1 MTEQE
6 LVHSAPK
13 GDTSAFGQ
21 LVEAHQSKIYSLCY
35 RMTGNAEDAA
45 DLTQEV
51 FLSAWRSLGS
61 FQSQAAFSTW
71 LYRLTSNACID
82 FLRKEKRRS
91 ALSLTTEGEEEEGR
105 ELEVADQRF
114 SPERE
119 LEKKEARRA
128 VREGLA
134 ALSPEHRQVLVLREM
149 EGLSY
154 TEMAHLLDLEEGTV
168 KSRLARARLA
178 LKDFLQKSGNFFVPE
193 PSNG

>member
-6 LVHSAPK
+6 LVHSAQK

-51 FLSAWRSLGS
+51 FLSAWRSLSRFQEQSS
-61 FQSQAAFSTW
+61 FGTW
-71 LYRLTSNACID
+71 IYRMATNASID
-82 FLRKEKRRS
+82 FLRREKRRQV
-91 ALSLTTEGEEEEGR
+91 LSMTMEEDSEER
-105 ELEVADQRF
+105 QAQVPDERYSPHRLLEQ
-114 SPERE
+114 
-119 LEKKEARRA
+119 KEARQA
-128 VREGLA
+128 VADALA

-154 TEMAHLLDLEEGTV
+154 QEIGQLLGLEEGTV
-168 KSRLARARLA
+168 KSRIARARLA
-178 LKDFLQKSGNFFVPE
+178 LRDFLIKSGKIGRASCRERV
-193 PSNG
+193 

>member
-6 LVHSAPK
+6 LVHSAQK

-51 FLSAWRSLGS
+51 FLSAWRSLSRFQEQSS
-61 FQSQAAFSTW
+61 FGTW
-71 LYRLTSNACID
+71 VYRMATNASID
-82 FLRKEKRRS
+82 FLRREKRRQV
-91 ALSLTTEGEEEEGR
+91 LSMTMEEDSEER
-105 ELEVADQRF
+105 QAQVPDERYSPHRLLEQ
-114 SPERE
+114 
-119 LEKKEARRA
+119 KEARQA
-128 VREGLA
+128 VVDALA

-154 TEMAHLLDLEEGTV
+154 QEIGQLLDLEEGTV
-168 KSRLARARLA
+168 KSRIARARLA
-178 LKDFLQKSGNFFVPE
+178 LRDFLIKSGNFSASP
-193 PSNG
+193 PSK

>member
-6 LVHSAPK
+6 LVHSAQK

-51 FLSAWRSLGS
+51 FLSAWRSLSRFQEQSS
-61 FQSQAAFSTW
+61 FGTW
-71 LYRLTSNACID
+71 VYRMATNASID
-82 FLRKEKRRS
+82 FLRREKRRQV
-91 ALSLTTEGEEEEGR
+91 LSMTMEEDSEER
-105 ELEVADQRF
+105 QAQVPDERYSPHRLLEQ
-114 SPERE
+114 
-119 LEKKEARRA
+119 KEARQA
-128 VREGLA
+128 VVDALA

-154 TEMAHLLDLEEGTV
+154 QEVGQLLDLEEGTV
-168 KSRLARARLA
+168 KSRIARARLA
-178 LKDFLQKSGNFFVPE
+178 LRDFLIKSGNFSAPP
-193 PSNG
+193 PSK

>member
-6 LVHSAPK
+6 LIQAAQT
-13 GDTSAFGQ
+13 GDQSAFGT
-21 LVEAHQSKIYSLCY
+21 LVQQHQTMVYHLAL
-35 RMTGNAEDAA
+35 RMVGNAEDAA

>member
-6 LVHSAPK
+6 LIHSAQK

-51 FLSAWRSLGS
+51 FLSAWRSLSRFQEQSS
-61 FQSQAAFSTW
+61 FGTW
-71 LYRLTSNACID
+71 IYRMATNASID
-82 FLRKEKRRS
+82 FLRREKRRQV
-91 ALSLTTEGEEEEGR
+91 LSMTMEEDSEER
-105 ELEVADQRF
+105 QAQVPDERYSPHRLLEQ
-114 SPERE
+114 
-119 LEKKEARRA
+119 KEARQA
-128 VREGLA
+128 VADALA

-154 TEMAHLLDLEEGTV
+154 QEVGQLLDLEEGTV
-168 KSRLARARLA
+168 KSRIARARLA
-178 LKDFLQKSGNFFVPE
+178 LRDFLIKSGNFSAPP
-193 PSNG
+193 PSK

>member
-6 LVHSAPK
+6 LIQAAQT
-13 GDTSAFGQ
+13 GDQSAFGT
-21 LVEAHQSKIYSLCY
+21 LVQQHQTMVYHLAL
-35 RMTGNAEDAA
+35 RMVGNAEDAA

-105 ELEVADQRF
+105 ELEVDDQRF

>member
-1 MTEQE
+1 MTEAQ
-6 LVHSAPK
+6 LIKAAQS
-13 GDTSAFGQ
+13 GDQNAFAQ
-21 LVEAHQSKIYSLCY
+21 LVEANQSQVYNLAY
-35 RMTGNAEDAA
+35 RMTNNPDDAA
-45 DLTQEV
+45 DLTQEA
-51 FLSAWRSLGS
+51 FLNAWKGLARFQGQSS
-61 FQSQAAFSTW
+61 FATW
-71 LYRLTSNACID
+71 LYRLTTNACID

-154 TEMAHLLDLEEGTV
+154 QEIGQLLDLEEGTV
-168 KSRLARARLA
+168 KSRIARARLA
-178 LKDFLQKSGNFFVPE
+178 LRDFLIKSGNFSAPP
-193 PSNG
+193 PSK

>member
-6 LVHSAPK
+6 LIHSARK
-13 GDTSAFGQ
+13 GDSMAFGELMQ
-21 LVEAHQSKIYSLCY
+21 AHQDKIYTLCY

-51 FLSAWRSLGS
+51 FLSAWRSLSRFQEQSS
-61 FQSQAAFSTW
+61 FGTW
-71 LYRLTSNACID
+71 VYRMATNASID
-82 FLRKEKRRS
+82 FLRREKRRQV
-91 ALSLTTEGEEEEGR
+91 LSMTMEEDSEER
-105 ELEVADQRF
+105 QAQVPDERYSPHRLLEQ
-114 SPERE
+114 
-119 LEKKEARRA
+119 KEARQA
-128 VREGLA
+128 VADALA

-154 TEMAHLLDLEEGTV
+154 TEVAHLLDVVEGPG

>member
-6 LVHSAPK
+6 LVHSAQK

-51 FLSAWRSLGS
+51 FLSAWRSLSRFQEQSS
-61 FQSQAAFSTW
+61 FGTW
-71 LYRLTSNACID
+71 VYRMATNASID
-82 FLRKEKRRS
+82 FLRREKRRQV
-91 ALSLTTEGEEEEGR
+91 LSMTMEEDSEER
-105 ELEVADQRF
+105 QAQVPDERYSPHRLLEQ
-114 SPERE
+114 
-119 LEKKEARRA
+119 KEARQA
-128 VREGLA
+128 VADALA

-154 TEMAHLLDLEEGTV
+154 QEVGQLLDLEEGTV
-168 KSRLARARLA
+168 KSRIARARLA
-178 LKDFLQKSGNFFVPE
+178 LRDFLIKSGNFSAPP
-193 PSNG
+193 PSK

>member
-1 MTEQE
+1 
-6 LVHSAPK
+6 
-13 GDTSAFGQ
+13 
-21 LVEAHQSKIYSLCY
+21 
-35 RMTGNAEDAA
+35 AA

>member
-6 LVHSAPK
+6 LVHSAQK

-119 LEKKEARRA
+119 LEQKEARRA

>member
-6 LVHSAPK
+6 LVHSAQK

-154 TEMAHLLDLEEGTV
+154 QEIGQLLDLEEGTV
-168 KSRLARARLA
+168 KSRIARARLA
-178 LKDFLQKSGNFFVPE
+178 LRDFLIKSGNFSAPP
-193 PSNG
+193 PSK

>member
-6 LVHSAPK
+6 LVHSAQK

-51 FLSAWRSLGS
+51 FLSAWRSLSRFQEQSS
-61 FQSQAAFSTW
+61 FGTW
-71 LYRLTSNACID
+71 VYRMATNASID
-82 FLRKEKRRS
+82 FLRREKRRQV
-91 ALSLTTEGEEEEGR
+91 LSMTMEEDSEER
-105 ELEVADQRF
+105 QAQVPDERYSPHRLLEQ
-114 SPERE
+114 
-119 LEKKEARRA
+119 KEARQA
-128 VREGLA
+128 VANALA

>member
-6 LVHSAPK
+6 LVHSAQK

-51 FLSAWRSLGS
+51 FLSAWRSLSRFQEQSS
-61 FQSQAAFSTW
+61 FGTW
-71 LYRLTSNACID
+71 VYRMATNASID
-82 FLRKEKRRS
+82 FLRREKRRQV
-91 ALSLTTEGEEEEGR
+91 LSMTMEEDSEER
-105 ELEVADQRF
+105 QAQVPDERYSPHRLLEQ
-114 SPERE
+114 
-119 LEKKEARRA
+119 KEARQA
-128 VREGLA
+128 VVDALA

-154 TEMAHLLDLEEGTV
+154 QEIGQLLDLEEGTV
-168 KSRLARARLA
+168 KSRIARARLA
-178 LKDFLQKSGNFFVPE
+178 LRDFLIKSGNFSAPP
-193 PSNG
+193 PSK

>member
-6 LVHSAPK
+6 LVHSAQK

-51 FLSAWRSLGS
+51 FLSAWRSLSRFQEQSS
-61 FQSQAAFSTW
+61 FGTW
-71 LYRLTSNACID
+71 IYRMATNASID
-82 FLRKEKRRS
+82 FLRREKRRQV
-91 ALSLTTEGEEEEGR
+91 LSMTMEEDSEER
-105 ELEVADQRF
+105 QAQVPDERYSPHRLLEQ
-114 SPERE
+114 
-119 LEKKEARRA
+119 KEARQA
-128 VREGLA
+128 VAGALA

-154 TEMAHLLDLEEGTV
+154 QEIGQLLDLEEGTV
-168 KSRLARARLA
+168 KSRIARARLA
-178 LKDFLQKSGNFFVPE
+178 LRDFLIKSGNFSAPP
-193 PSNG
+193 PSK

>member
-6 LVHSAPK
+6 LVHSAQK

-51 FLSAWRSLGS
+51 FLSAWRSLSRFQEQSS
-61 FQSQAAFSTW
+61 FGTW
-71 LYRLTSNACID
+71 IYRMATNASID
-82 FLRKEKRRS
+82 FLRREKRRQV
-91 ALSLTTEGEEEEGR
+91 LSMTMEEGSEER
-105 ELEVADQRF
+105 QAQVPDERYSPHRLLEQKEVRQAVAD
-114 SPERE
+114 
-119 LEKKEARRA
+119 A
-128 VREGLA
+128 LA